1 MVFKAENLNFLY
13 NCVEFLEQILN
24 INNLMQF
31 INPISITLLV
41 IALFTAIFMFF
52 PKTRNVSYSFL
63 IISVLIAQIIYV
75 KIEKPFFS
83 QFERFQ
89 NILFFT
95 SILLM
100 VINGFFTNKVFLKLE
115 KPDYLINLLIILA
128 FSLISKPLKDSLCP
142 DITNYIIGLSP
153 NECYLSC
160 FYKMGL
166 LQVLFHCKNRLSEHY
181 KAKKKYDCPNYNFL
195 IKNT

>member
-13 NCVEFLEQILN
+13 NCVEYLEQILN

-100 VINGFFTNKVFLKLE
+100 VINGFFTN
-115 KPDYLINLLIILA
+115 
-128 FSLISKPLKDSLCP
+128 
-142 DITNYIIGLSP
+142 
-153 NECYLSC
+153 
-160 FYKMGL
+160 
-166 LQVLFHCKNRLSEHY
+166 
-181 KAKKKYDCPNYNFL
+181 
-195 IKNT
+195 